1 MEITY
6 DLEKNAKNVLERDLP
21 FSKVAHFNWHTA
33 TFKEDQRKNYPEQR
47 FVAVGYLEDR
57 LHVLCFSETN
67 LGIRVISLR
76 KANQR
81 EEKRYEKDIVS
92 NE

>member
-1 MEITY
+1 LEITY
-6 DLEKNAKNVLERDLP
+6 DLDKNAKNVLERDLP

-33 TFKEDQRKNYPEQR
+33 TFKEDQRKNYPKQR

-67 LGIRVISLR
+67 
-76 KANQR
+76 
-81 EEKRYEKDIVS
+81 
-92 NE
+92 

>member
-6 DLEKNAKNVLERDLP
+6 DLEKNSKNVLERDLP

-67 LGIRVISLR
+67 LGIRVVSLR
-76 KANQR
+76 KAN
-81 EEKRYEKDIVS
+81 
-92 NE
+92 